1 MSSLDFWQYSWS
13 LFLCEVNVVGLAA
26 VSGSEGGKT
35 GAEIFCTVGMEE
47 GWTEGVDMFGTAAVE
62 ICSTAACAESKEG
75 NH

>member
-13 LFLCEVNVVGLAA
+13 LFLCEVNVVGLAT

-35 GAEIFCTVGMEE
+35 GVEIFCTVGMEE